1 MGSSTMRLSAL
12 VMHRFHYGFLGRDIW
27 AVYCECGWS
36 DLCASEPTLQI
47 RNQLFTMFIEHLVQ
61 DEVDDES

>member
-1 MGSSTMRLSAL
+1 
-12 VMHRFHYGFLGRDIW
+12 MHRFHYGFLGRDIW

-47 RNQLFTMFIEHLVQ
+47 RNQLFTMFIEHLIQ